1 MPEFAKRVHS
11 YTKQEQEF
19 GDWFYEEIQAD
30 LVIEKSGWPF
40 DSTQRVAERLNQQ
53 RQTSLKIEPVVIW
66 IDQVTAFIVPGRY
79 LYISRELLQRL
90 PDDNAIAFLIAHE
103 MAHHDLGHVRL
114 SNYSWLKSL
123 PGDVYLAMLLKHIE
137 NKFTSLEHESQAD
150 QYGLDLCLS
159 AGYDGQKCL
168 ELFNVL
174 EAHLLDFRNL
184 EAVFGLEESDKPDSE
199 YWLGSL
205 GQWFTQ
211 TRQWGQKLLQ
221 SHPHVRGRK
230 NQLEEYL
237 NSNHCQVT
245 EK

>member
-1 MPEFAKRVHS
+1 MPKTSEK
-11 YTKQEQEF
+11 EQQF
-19 GDWFYEEIQAD
+19 GEWFYEKIQAD
-30 LVIEKSGWPF
+30 IVIEKSGWAF
-40 DSTQRVAERLNQQ
+40 DSTQRVVKRLNQQ

-66 IDQVTAFIVPGRY
+66 IPQVTAFIVPGRY

-90 PDDNAIAFLIAHE
+90 ASDNAIAFLLAHE
-103 MAHHDLGHVRL
+103 MAHHDLGHVKL
-114 SNYSWLKSL
+114 SNYSWLQYL
-123 PGDVYLAMLLKHIE
+123 PGGVYLAILLKRIE

-150 QYGLDLCLS
+150 RYGLYLCLS

-174 EAHLLDFRNL
+174 EAHLLDFRAL
-184 EAVFGLEESDKPDSE
+184 EAVFGSEESDRPNSE
-199 YWLGSL
+199 HWLGSL

-211 TRQWGQKLLQ
+211 TRQWGQQLSQ
-221 SHPHVRGRK
+221 SHPHVRDRK

-237 NSNHCQVT
+237 DSNHCQVA